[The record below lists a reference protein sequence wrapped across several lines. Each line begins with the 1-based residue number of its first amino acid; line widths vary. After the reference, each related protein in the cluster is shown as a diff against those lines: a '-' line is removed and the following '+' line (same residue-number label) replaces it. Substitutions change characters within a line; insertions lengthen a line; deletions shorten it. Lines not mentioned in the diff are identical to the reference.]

1 MGVELNHTIV
11 PVQDKEA
18 SATFLAEI
26 LGLDPAEAVRAL
38 PLRRDRQRRQPR
50 LRRPVGPRAPSLR
63 VLGHRGGVRRYF
75 RPRDRS
81 RPDLLG
87 RPGPPAGEPHQR
99 PRTRLLLRGS
109 LGPQHGGS
117 HPALRKL
124 TSDVVLL
131 VDAAN
136 VIGSR
141 PTGWWKDRPG
151 AARAFVERVRAA
163 VRTRSA
169 RPDPV
174 VVVLE
179 GKARDGVDPG
189 EAEGV
194 TVVHA
199 PRSGDDKLLE
209 VIAGADGPVT
219 LVSADRALCER
230 AGTWGPPSCGPDGFW
245 AAGRLSAYWHRA

>member
-1 MGVELNHTIV
+1 
-11 PVQDKEA
+11 
-18 SATFLAEI
+18 
-26 LGLDPAEAVRAL
+26 
-38 PLRRDRQRRQPR
+38 
-50 LRRPVGPRAPSLR
+50 
-63 VLGHRGGVRRYF
+63 
-75 RPRDRS
+75 
-81 RPDLLG
+81 
-87 RPGPPAGEPHQR
+87 
-99 PRTRLLLRGS
+99 
-109 LGPQHGGS
+109 
-117 HPALRKL
+117 
-124 TSDVVLL
+124 VLL

-151 AARAFVERVRAA
+151 AARAFVERMRVA
-163 VRTRSA
+163 VRTGRIEI
-169 RPDPV
+169 PV

-199 PRSGDDKLLE
+199 PQSGDDKLLE

-230 AGTWGPPSCGPDGFW
+230 AQDLG
-245 AAGRLSAYWHRA
+245 AAVARPGWLLSRLDD